1 MNEMNLAELNEYID
15 HLDSLDYPEQVDPDA
30 RWEALAEEHEN
41 IQYGMAV
48 MGA

>member
-15 HLDSLDYPEQVDPDA
+15 SLDYPEQVDPNE
-30 RWEALAEEHEN
+30 RWETLAEEHEN

-48 MGA
+48 MEA

>member
-1 MNEMNLAELNEYID
+1 MDEMNFTELDEYINY
-15 HLDSLDYPEQVDPDA
+15 LDSLDYPEQVDPDE
-30 RWEALAEEHEN
+30 RWEAMAQEHEN